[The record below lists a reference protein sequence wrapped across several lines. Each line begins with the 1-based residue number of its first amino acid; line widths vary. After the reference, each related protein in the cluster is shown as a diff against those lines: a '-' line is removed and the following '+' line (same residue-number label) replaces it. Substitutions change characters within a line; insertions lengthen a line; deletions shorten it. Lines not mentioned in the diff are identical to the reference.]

1 MKNGERRHRRSI
13 AVMVAVA
20 ASLGSF
26 DSVVTSA
33 AAEKYIGRQYLNKIN
48 LRRRRQSQLSQ
59 QLETRHHRRI
69 EESTDSQCRGSSL
82 RPGGILQQNEFL
94 CDGQLRFGI
103 DYRGRFILGFA
114 TNDSDTTPDMIAW
127 QAKPTSLF
135 VDDQRPFGF
144 IQMAE
149 DGSILGFDSLY
160 DEIYD
165 SNYDYKNREQGKEYY
180 SSLLL
185 SNDCIDAESV
195 RPGTYCVTLASQ
207 AKPGMPNGMTT
218 WGVKVDT
225 DTMISFEPPS
235 SSPTS
240 TQTLQPSQEVT
251 PAVAEETDAL
261 IWDSVW
267 DDSTDSSSIPTMSL
281 TSSPSYAPSITPS
294 ASSLQIGSQSKKT
307 IIYGYVWQDEDR
319 DGKMGREET
328 RIGDFEVK
336 FYECVANGRVSAA
349 GSVRTDVEGLY
360 FIQLPYGE
368 YRALY
373 EVDQDT
379 YGYSAGVQYFNSG
392 WTDCMTSSNSII
404 VSNVGLYMKDAVAS
418 YEDAPVAEAM
428 IFDEDAPVADAMIF
442 DDIPSVPQIAEAAE
456 SSAMLGLA
464 KIEPAKLSSIAG
476 FVYMDT
482 NFNKIMDPDERSIAV
497 KGYTVGDGIVKV
509 SLIDCQPSNSVL
521 PSVKFVSFPG
531 HYMFGNLTEGSYKL
545 KFELISVDPNATIA
559 SMYTFI
565 DGTNQVSASRET
577 QCGKLGQ
584 GQDNDQGDVG
594 VQAVQLLLLKGEME
608 AESALTG
615 LTVSNMKP
623 GTRTAN
629 AGGSSSADVSGI
641 IGGVI
646 VACVLIAGV
655 AFFILRKHQPSKFL
669 PLGQG
674 HKHKDVIE
682 NRRNLGLSM
691 DADISTTSDGGSTL
705 VDARHAVGMHA
716 VEEEFDDDDSESSSS
731 SSSSS
736 SDSQSDDD
744 GDDDDSR
751 QSSIDYGPVVSNII
765 AQYSQQQQQEQQQH
779 GTIEADS
786 QDDHQLQYHGHG
798 YQPYYNDSSTQQYQQ
813 QHYQSQYHHDQYDSA
828 STYSS
833 NSADPPAASYT
844 SLPQQNELV
853 DREGYEVQ
861 YEKHLPVQSDSDSE
875 SSADESGGDV
885 IFSSVPPQ
893 PSTGSRSRSN
903 PRDDRDS
910 FSWKKEAIPEHSTIV
925 FNSHQVRER
934 TSSPHVDDSK
944 SVISTGSDQSADPP
958 GMSYKDTPF
967 DQFRAPPPRQ
977 KGNRGR
983 SVPPPPPRKFPSP
996 QQQRY
1001 ISPQQQRRMSSQQQQ
1016 YVSPQEQRN
1025 ISPQSGRFGT
1035 YHPSLDNVEYQR

>member
-1 MKNGERRHRRSI
+1 VAEAIRANWTTHLMMKKRERRHRRRI

-20 ASLGSF
+20 ASFGSSH
-26 DSVVTSA
+26 SVVTSD
-33 AAEKYIGRQYLNKIN
+33 AAEKYIDRLHLNKIN
-48 LRRRRQSQLSQ
+48 LRRRHPSELSQ
-59 QLETRHHRRI
+59 PEIRHHRRI
-69 EESTDSQCRGSSL
+69 ESIDSKCRGSSL
-82 RPGGILQQNEFL
+82 KPGGILQQNEFL

-114 TNDSDTTPDMIAW
+114 TNDTDTTPDMIAW

-135 VDDQRPFGF
+135 VDDERPFGF
-144 IQMAE
+144 IRLAE
-149 DGSILGFDSLY
+149 DGSILGFDALY

-180 SSLLL
+180 SSLFL
-185 SNDCIDAESV
+185 SNECIVAESV
-195 RPGTYCVTLASQ
+195 QPGTFCVTLASQ

-218 WGVKVDT
+218 WGVKVDS
-225 DTMISFEPPS
+225 DTMISFDPPS

-240 TQTLQPSQEVT
+240 PQTLQPSQQVT
-251 PAVAEETDAL
+251 SAFAAEESVAGV
-261 IWDSVW
+261 WDSVW
-267 DDSTDSSSIPTMSL
+267 DSTDSSSVPTMSL
-281 TSSPSYAPSITPS
+281 TPSPSYSPSITPS
-294 ASSLQIGSQSKKT
+294 TSSLQIGSQSKKT

-379 YGYSAGVQYFNSG
+379 YGYSAGVQYSNSG
-392 WTDCMTSSNSII
+392 WTDCMSSSKTII
-404 VSNVGLYMKDAVAS
+404 VSNVGLYTKDDVS
-418 YEDAPVAEAM
+418 SSEDAPSTE
-428 IFDEDAPVADAMIF
+428 AMIF
-442 DDIPSVPQIAEAAE
+442 DDIPSVPQIAEAATEE

-464 KIEPAKLSSIAG
+464 KIEPVKLSSIAG

-482 NFNKIMDPDERSIAV
+482 NNNKMMDPDERSIAV

-509 SLIDCQPSNSVL
+509 SLIDCQPANSVL
-521 PSVKFVSFPG
+521 PSVKFVPFPG

-594 VQAVQLLLLKGEME
+594 VQAVQLFPLQGEME
-608 AESALTG
+608 AESASTEFPF
-615 LTVSNMKP
+615 VSNMKP
-623 GTRTAN
+623 GVRTVN
-629 AGGSSSADVSGI
+629 EGSGSADVSGI
-641 IGGVI
+641 IGGVV
-646 VACVLIAGV
+646 VACALIAGV

-669 PLGQG
+669 PLGQVR
-674 HKHKDVIE
+674 KDVTE
-682 NRRNLGLSM
+682 SRRNLGLSM

-705 VDARHAVGMHA
+705 VDRYAVGMHA

-736 SDSQSDDD
+736 DSESDDD
-744 GDDDDSR
+744 GDDDDDSR

-765 AQYSQQQQQEQQQH
+765 AQYSQQQQEEEEQQQNSNM
-779 GTIEADS
+779 IEAHS
-786 QDDHQLQYHGHG
+786 QDDHQLQYHG
-798 YQPYYNDSSTQQYQQ
+798 YYNDSSSQHYQQ

-828 STYSS
+828 STFSN

-875 SSADESGGDV
+875 SSAEESGGNI

-893 PSTGSRSRSN
+893 TSTGSRSRSN

-910 FSWKKEAIPEHSTIV
+910 SSWKKEAIPEHSTIV
-925 FNSHQVRER
+925 FNSHQIRER
-934 TSSPHVDDSK
+934 TTSPHVDDSK

-977 KGNRGR
+977 KANRGR

-1001 ISPQQQRRMSSQQQQ
+1001 ISPQQQRRMSSQQQRFA
-1016 YVSPQEQRN
+1016 SPQEQRN
-1025 ISPQSGRFGT
+1025 ST
-1035 YHPSLDNVEYQR
+1035 YHPSQDNVEYQR